1 MKLKLAAVL
10 AALVSATFLAAP
22 SPAQAD
28 ITDVIEKRR
37 KAKAEKEKARAK
49 EAKAK
54 EARSPLKK
62 GKGHAKGQ
70 DKK

>member
-37 KAKAEKEKARAK
+37 KAKAEKEKARA

-62 GKGHAKGQ
+62 GKGQAKGQ